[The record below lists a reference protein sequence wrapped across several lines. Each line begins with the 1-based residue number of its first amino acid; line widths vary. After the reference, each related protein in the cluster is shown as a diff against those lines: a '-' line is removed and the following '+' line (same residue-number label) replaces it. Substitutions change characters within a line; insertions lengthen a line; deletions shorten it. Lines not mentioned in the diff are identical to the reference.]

1 MSTRRPAETVE
12 KALSLAKADATAV
25 IVDFDD
31 QVNLRFA
38 NNTLTTNGAMR
49 SHHVT
54 VVSVIGRSVG
64 VHSASAPDD
73 AALAELVARA
83 EAVAREQEPAEDYAD
98 LLGAD
103 TAAAVDPDFTDDE
116 GHTSA
121 AVFSTFAKD
130 LGSAFEQARG
140 DGTLLYGF
148 AEHAMST
155 TWVGTSTG
163 LRRRHVQPKGSIEW
177 TAKNGRPGGSVWHGQ
192 STRDFVDVDVAGS
205 VDVLRTR
212 LRWTENQVSLPA
224 GRYET
229 IMSPSAVADM
239 MIYLYWTAS
248 GRDADEGR
256 TVFSRPGGGTRLGQ
270 ALAPEGFTLR
280 SDPGEPGLECTPFVV
295 AHASSSFSSVFD
307 NGLPLAPTAWID
319 DGKLA
324 AFGETRA
331 WATKVGRAVTPAID
345 NLVLDSP
352 HGGSLDEMVAKTERG
367 LLLTCLWY
375 IREVDPETLLLT
387 GLTRDGVYLVEK
399 GEVVG
404 GVNNFRFNESPVDLL
419 GRITEASRT
428 DRCLPREWADYF
440 TWTRMPALRIP
451 DYNMSSVSPAS

>member
-12 KALSLAKADATAV
+12 KVLELATADATAV
-25 IVDFDD
+25 IVDHDE

-54 VVSVIGRSVG
+54 VVSVVGRSVG
-64 VHSASAPDD
+64 VQSASAPDD
-73 AALAELVARA
+73 TELAELVARA
-83 EAVAREQEPAEDYAD
+83 EGVARAHEPAEDYAD
-98 LLGAD
+98 LVGGPSG
-103 TAAAVDPDFTDDE
+103 AVDGDFTDDADS
-116 GHTSA
+116 TSA
-121 AVFSTFAKD
+121 SVFATFAKD
-130 LGSAFEQARG
+130 LGAAFEQARG

-148 AEHAMST
+148 AEHTMGT

-163 LRRRHVQPKGSIEW
+163 LRRRHAQPKGTIEW

-192 STRDFVDVDVAGS
+192 STRDFTDVDVAAS
-205 VDVLRTR
+205 VATLRTR
-212 LRWTENQVSLPA
+212 LGWAERQVALPA

-229 IMSPSAVADM
+229 LMPASAVADM
-239 MIYLYWTAS
+239 MIYLYWTAA

-256 TVFSRPGGGTRLGQ
+256 TVFSRPGGGTRIGQ
-270 ALAPEGFTLR
+270 ALAPAGFALR
-280 SDPGEPGLECTPFVV
+280 SDPHEPDLACAPFVV
-295 AHASSSFSSVFD
+295 AHASSSTSSVFD
-307 NGLPLAPTAWID
+307 NGLPLEATSWIA

-324 AFGETRA
+324 ALTETRS
-331 WATKVGRAVTPAID
+331 WAGRVDRAVTPPID
-345 NLVLDSP
+345 NLVLDA
-352 HGGSLDEMVAKTERG
+352 GATGSLEDMVGKTERG

-399 GEVVG
+399 GEVIG

-419 GRITEASRT
+419 GRVAEASASE
-428 DRCLPREWADYF
+428 RCLPREWADYF
-440 TWTRMPALRIP
+440 TWTRMPAVRIP
-451 DYNMSSVSPAS
+451 DFNMSSVSPAS